1 MLFCLVVP
9 RVLPVLAPPRNVVRW
24 KCPHKHRALGS
35 AAERSATPAA
45 TSRWC
50 DTVMWSAVIGACCL
64 LLGFL
69 AGSLRSS
76 PADLRPARY
85 AGSRVSESQ
94 RTSALVSVT
103 RELAAE
109 RKRAQHLEEQIEE
122 DRAARTWCGRRAL
135 QVSKSAAWP
144 CGLVS
149 TRLDQS
155 RWMRQWCVEAA
166 ANSTTVCEPPEPPDY
181 VILSFLPAL
190 HQASARLSEAGGV
203 LSPHHLPWLDEALA
217 FESGGSV
224 VDLGAQFGQISAL
237 YALARGA
244 TVVAVEEAPRTAR
257 ALQLTAALNGWES
270 QLSVHVHR
278 LNADEEASEPTG
290 CEGGGSTGAAAGA
303 PTSLPAL
310 DDLLSGLPTACAYL
324 RVGVRAVEARLLSGM
339 AATLSSSILQ
349 PRFVG
354 LSLRALTCRE
364 ALETLYGHGYMCSPF
379 GHGPPLRESWAAWD
393 IDRVQRFL
401 HTQGGLWDVRCVSPL
416 VQRHLWQ
423 RQGSTPLG
431 ALGS

>member
-1 MLFCLVVP
+1 
-9 RVLPVLAPPRNVVRW
+9 
-24 KCPHKHRALGS
+24 
-35 AAERSATPAA
+35 
-45 TSRWC
+45 
-50 DTVMWSAVIGACCL
+50 MWSTVIGACCL

-76 PADLRPARY
+76 PADLRLARY
-85 AGSRVSESQ
+85 SGSRVSEPQ

-109 RKRAQHLEEQIEE
+109 RKRAQLLEEQIEE
-122 DRAARTWCGRRAL
+122 DRSARTWCGRRAL
-135 QVSKSAAWP
+135 QVSKSVAWP

-155 RWMRQWCVEAA
+155 RWKRQWCAA
-166 ANSTTVCEPPEPPDY
+166 ANRTSVCEPPEPPDY

-224 VDLGAQFGQISAL
+224 VDLGAQFGQISTL
-237 YALARGA
+237 YALSRGA

-278 LNADEEASEPTG
+278 LNAEEEASEPAG
-290 CEGGGSTGAAAGA
+290 CEGGGSTGAAGA

-324 RVGVRAVEARLLSGM
+324 RVGVRAVEARLISGM
-339 AATLSSSILQ
+339 AATLASSILQ

-401 HTQGGLWDVRCVSPL
+401 HSQETHWDVRCVSPL

-423 RQGSTPLG
+423 RQGAPT
-431 ALGS
+431 LGSLGG

>member
-1 MLFCLVVP
+1 MM
-9 RVLPVLAPPRNVVRW
+9 W
-24 KCPHKHRALGS
+24 
-35 AAERSATPAA
+35 AT
-45 TSRWC
+45 
-50 DTVMWSAVIGACCL
+50 VIGACCL

-85 AGSRVSESQ
+85 TGSRVTESQ

-122 DRAARTWCGRRAL
+122 DRSARTWCGRRAL
-135 QVSKSAAWP
+135 QVSKSVAWP

-155 RWMRQWCVEAA
+155 RWKRQWCAA
-166 ANSTTVCEPPEPPDY
+166 ANGTAVCEPPEPPDY

-203 LSPHHLPWLDEALA
+203 LSPHHLPWIHEALA

-224 VDLGAQFGQISAL
+224 VDLGAQFGQISTL

-257 ALQLTAALNGWES
+257 ALQLTAALNGWEA

-278 LNADEEASEPTG
+278 MHADEEASEPGG
-290 CEGGGSTGAAAGA
+290 CEGGGSTSTAAGA
-303 PTSLPAL
+303 LTSMPAL
-310 DDLLSGLPTACAYL
+310 DDLLSGLPTAIAYL
-324 RVGVRAVEARLLSGM
+324 RVGVRAVEARLMSGM
-339 AATLSSSILQ
+339 AATLGSSILQ

-401 HTQGGLWDVRCVSPL
+401 HTQEAHWDVRCVSPL

-423 RQGSTPLG
+423 RQGPTT
-431 ALGS
+431 LGSLGS

>member
-1 MLFCLVVP
+1 
-9 RVLPVLAPPRNVVRW
+9 
-24 KCPHKHRALGS
+24 
-35 AAERSATPAA
+35 
-45 TSRWC
+45 
-50 DTVMWSAVIGACCL
+50 MWSAVIGACCL

-155 RWMRQWCVEAA
+155 RWRRQWCVEAA